1 MWGRFSPPPILDKKD
16 HLMRMNL
23 TKLVVVPTVSMM
35 TAVLLAA
42 SPAAVKPTSATQPKP
57 VAQPKPKALAKV
69 PPKPSANQIL
79 VRVNGVNITRGQLNR
94 YMDMMVVLLKNKR
107 KTTPPELIAKFRR
120 KKLVAFSNDIYRR
133 TLFATCLA
141 HSNIVVTAATRAA
154 VEKDCLAGYGRPK
167 QTFAELKSVM
177 EKSGFAKE
185 FADNLEFDV
194 RLRAFVTT
202 VYSNRYYVSEA
213 DIKKVKAGLAAY
225 NRRAE
230 ATNQVTLAHAAA
242 VRKRAMAGE
251 DFGKLADAYS
261 EDEEK
266 QKGGLIGDCDESD
279 FADEKEIWR
288 KLSGL
293 KENAVSEVLETEDGY
308 VLYKV
313 LRRNN
318 AEKSQT
324 GGESLTLARIFFRR
338 AYLFPPQTDDELR
351 VDVEK
356 EMRDKLLSDLYK
368 VFRAQSDVTY
378 PNGHIKAP

>member
-1 MWGRFSPPPILDKKD
+1 
-16 HLMRMNL
+16 MRMNL
-23 TKLVVVPTVSMM
+23 TKLLVLSLVGM
-35 TAVLLAA
+35 TAAVLQAA
-42 SPAAVKPTSATQPKP
+42 SPAVKPTSAQPKP
-57 VAQPKPKALAKV
+57 TAQPKPAAAQTKPKV
-69 PPKPSANQIL
+69 PAKAPAKPSANQIL

-177 EKSGFAKE
+177 AKSGFAKE
-185 FADNLEFDV
+185 FEANLEFDA
-194 RLRAFVTT
+194 RLRTFVTT

-213 DIKKVKAGLAAY
+213 DLKKVKDGVAAY

-230 ATNQVTLAHAAA
+230 ATSQVKVAHAAA
-242 VRKRAMAGE
+242 IRKRVLAGE
-251 DFGKLADAYS
+251 DFAKLADVFS
-261 EDEEK
+261 EDDEK
-266 QKGGLIGDCDESD
+266 QKGGVLGDCDESD

-288 KLSGL
+288 KLSAL

-308 VLYKV
+308 SLYKV
-313 LRRNN
+313 LRRN
-318 AEKSQT
+318 AADKSQT

-338 AYLFPPQTDDELR
+338 AFLFPPQTDDELR
-351 VDVEK
+351 IDVEK
-356 EMRDKLLSDLYK
+356 ETRDKLLSDLYK
-368 VFRAQSDVTY
+368 AFRAQSDVTY